1 MVILLRY
8 TERIQKGGK
17 IFTMK
22 STAEM
27 LIELR
32 GDKTLKEV
40 ADSLGVTVAALSNY
54 EQGIRT
60 PRDEIKIRIAKY
72 YEKTVEQLFLPT
84 KYTN

>member
-1 MVILLRY
+1 
-8 TERIQKGGK
+8 
-17 IFTMK
+17 MK

-60 PRDEIKIRIAKY
+60 PRDEIKIKIAKY
-72 YEKTVEQLFLPT
+72 YEKTVEQLFFA
-84 KYTN
+84 N